1 MTTRR
6 DAGTMAD
13 QGRGGG
19 PLAALGLPA
28 GATLAQVTAA
38 HAELVAFL
46 GAAPKQL
53 RPWARQQLAHVE
65 TAYAQLARELRPR
78 GDAITP
84 NKLSGSRFVASD
96 ADDVED
102 LLDALDD
109 GAPATGRTHVVVRQG
124 RASTARPSRLTG
136 SGLGISERGGVR
148 RLALGAGAVAIAV
161 IGIVA
166 IYKLGEPTVPGLT
179 GTPAPGATAAGL
191 DQAQVVALME
201 KLTTNPRDVT
211 SMRALADLYY
221 AAGDNATS
229 RSWLLK
235 VLEIE
240 PKNVEALLGSGAT
253 AYNLDDFA
261 AAEEAWR
268 AVIAIDPKNVDAHYD
283 LGLMYFSKDP
293 PDLVRMREEWSQ
305 VIAIAPDSELASIVR
320 THMPDASGSPG
331 PAGSPGATTG
341 APTAAPSTAPATPP
355 ASPAASPS

>member
-1 MTTRR
+1 MS
-6 DAGTMAD
+6 D
-13 QGRGGG
+13 QGRGGAT
-19 PLAALGLPA
+19 LAALGLGA

-38 HAELVAFL
+38 HAELVAYL
-46 GAAPKQL
+46 GAAP
-53 RPWARQQLAHVE
+53 RPVRAWARQQLAEVE
-65 TAYAQLARELRPR
+65 AAYAELARELKPR
-78 GDAITP
+78 ASAP
-84 NKLSGSRFVASD
+84 NAKKLAGSRFVASD

-109 GAPATGRTHVVVRQG
+109 GAPAGG
-124 RASTARPSRLTG
+124 RAHVTVRPGRAATSRPSRLAG
-136 SGLGISERGGVR
+136 SGLGISERGGMR
-148 RLALGAGAVAIAV
+148 RLALGAGVLAIALV
-161 IGIVA
+161 GIVA

-179 GTPAPGATAAGL
+179 GTPAPGATAAGV

-201 KLTTNPRDVT
+201 KLATNPRDVT
-211 SMRALADLYY
+211 SLRALADLYY

-235 VLEIE
+235 VLEVE
-240 PKNVEALLGSGAT
+240 PKNVEALLGAGAT

-261 AAEEAWR
+261 AAETSWR

-293 PDLVRMREEWSQ
+293 PDLVRMREEWTK
-305 VIAIAPDSELASIVR
+305 VIEIAPDSELASIVR

-331 PAGSPGATTG
+331 PAGSPGATSG
-341 APTAAPSTAPATPP
+341 